1 MTESLDKRGA
11 RMPGPLVMIRG
22 AGDLGSGV
30 AHRLVVCGFR
40 VVMLEAAAPTLVRS
54 TVAFGSAVFSGRAG
68 VEGILARRVD
78 APADAPAAAASVAA
92 LTEAG
97 EIAVLVDPDARSRAL
112 LRPRVVIDAMMA
124 KRPGATRIDDAPL
137 VIALGPGHAAGTH
150 AHAVIETKRGHRL
163 GRVITSGCAASDTG
177 TPGELD
183 GVAGVVGVAGLAV
196 ERVLRAPA
204 RGTFEPA
211 KRIGE
216 MVAAGETVGRVD
228 GHPVVAGASGVL
240 RGLLWQG
247 VVAEEGMKIGDVD
260 PRGDP
265 RAVHEISD
273 KARAVAGGVLEA
285 LLRFRD
291 QWE

>member
-1 MTESLDKRGA
+1 MTESLDKRGV
-11 RMPGPLVMIRG
+11 RIPWPLVMIRG

-30 AHRLVVCGFR
+30 AHRLMVCGFR

-112 LRPRVVIDAMMA
+112 LSPRVVIDAMMA

-183 GVAGVVGVAGLAV
+183 GVAGLAV

-216 MVAAGETVGRVD
+216 MVTAGETVGHVD
-228 GHPVVAGASGVL
+228 GRPVVAGASGVL

-265 RAVHEISD
+265 RTVHEISD